1 MYRWVVFASTV
12 IAIGLMLLSLGAH
25 SGSEYSTAYAQISI
39 EPSDYGFKSQEEMA
53 QFMAQFDFSKKEE
66 VRRFLTHFPVI
77 AY

>member
-1 MYRWVVFASTV
+1 MFYRWVVFASTV
-12 IAIGLMLLSLGAH
+12 IAIGLLLSLGAH
-25 SGSEYSTAYAQISI
+25 SGSEYSTYPQISI
-39 EPSDYGFKSQEEMA
+39 EPSDYGFKSQEEMV